1 VPHLVHN
8 ERIKLLA
15 LVLNTSG
22 IAVLVTGAVAP
33 TVGAFY
39 GTLADVPRWWLLL
52 VASGCFLVGVGLH
65 VVAQVALGRLRDG

>member
-1 VPHLVHN
+1 MPHLVHN

-15 LVLNTSG
+15 LALNTSG

-52 VASGCFLVGVGLH
+52 VQRF
-65 VVAQVALGRLRDG
+65 